1 MKDSFLHKSRAIN
14 AEQWVRALANYTKM
28 TDSCN
33 YQTILAE
40 LIGDRIM
47 TGLKSRHSNVNA

>member
-1 MKDSFLHKSRAIN
+1 MKDSFLHTSRTIN

-33 YQTILAE
+33 YQTVQAE

-47 TGLKSRHSNVNA
+47 TGQKFRHSDVNA